1 MEGGLKMEST
11 ERRSE
16 ILNSLKQ
23 LEKPI
28 KGTELAEKFGVSRQ
42 VIVQDIALLRAKGE
56 DILATPQ
63 GYIVLKK
70 EKAANIVR
78 TIACKHTGYK
88 EIEDELT
95 TVVDMGGKVLDV
107 IVEHPLYGEIKS
119 PLMISSRLDVEEFM
133 KNLKATN
140 AEPLSSLTGGVHIH
154 SIEAKDEETLEKI
167 KAGLGKKGYLI
178 NLD

>member
-56 DILATPQ
+56 
-63 GYIVLKK
+63 KK
-70 EKAANIVR
+70 QQISCELLHANI
-78 TIACKHTGYK
+78 
-88 EIEDELT
+88 
-95 TVVDMGGKVLDV
+95 LD
-107 IVEHPLYGEIKS
+107 IKKS
-119 PLMISSRLDVEEFM
+119 KMSSQL
-133 KNLKATN
+133 L
-140 AEPLSSLTGGVHIH
+140 
-154 SIEAKDEETLEKI
+154 
-167 KAGLGKKGYLI
+167 
-178 NLD
+178 